1 MEVKILSEDKNV
13 IEVEIDNLTVTETI
27 REYLNK
33 DKTVE
38 FAAWK
43 RSHPNNP
50 PMLRV
55 QTKGKSPIK
64 AIQDAIDSITKDI
77 NSIASEAKKA

>member
-1 MEVKILSEDKNV
+1 MEVKVLNEDKKV
-13 IEVEIDNLTVTETI
+13 IEVQIDNLTVTETI

-33 DKTVE
+33 DKSDE

-43 RSHPNNP
+43 RVHPSNP

-55 QTKGKSPIK
+55 QTKGKSPKK
-64 AIQDAIDSITKDI
+64 AIQEAIDSISKDI
-77 NSIASEAKKA
+77 NDIASEAKKI